1 MPPVRSNNLSEG
13 KQTILNTAI
22 FTATVAAAKAKCA
35 GNAALLRSID
45 RAVTEIEKAKYWSF
59 ADGILMI
66 ISTTSGERYV
76 IGDDHT
82 CPAQSKTCKH
92 LVARRLMQRY
102 YEALAAADA
111 KPQAAP
117 VAEDLAAL
125 IASVEKA
132 WKVARPFSAISWP
145 LHQIFG
151 VTELAALNVEQ
162 LQQVY
167 GAITRHAAPVR

>member
-1 MPPVRSNNLSEG
+1 M
-13 KQTILNTAI
+13 ILNTAI

-35 GNAALLRSID
+35 GNAALLRAID

-59 ADGILMI
+59 ADGVLTI
-66 ISTTSGERYV
+66 ISTTSSKRYV

-82 CPAQSKTCKH
+82 CAARSKTCKH

-102 YEALAAADA
+102 FEDLAAADT
-111 KPQAAP
+111 QR
-117 VAEDLAAL
+117 AAL
-125 IASVEKA
+125 IADVEKA
-132 WKVARPFSAISWP
+132 WHRARPFAAICEP
-145 LHQIFG
+145 LRQIFG
-151 VTELAALNVEQ
+151 VSKLDALNVEQ